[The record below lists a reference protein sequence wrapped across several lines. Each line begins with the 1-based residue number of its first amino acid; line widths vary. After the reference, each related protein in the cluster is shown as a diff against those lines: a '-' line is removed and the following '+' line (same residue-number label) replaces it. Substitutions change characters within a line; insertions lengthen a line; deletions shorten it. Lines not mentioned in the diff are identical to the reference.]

1 MGPLGKLHVQ
11 RLLARTAGE
20 PFDSIRSKRLHGRT
34 ELTEEK
40 RGEAS
45 RSSEMALSFGALSK
59 VDLSYADLERVALET
74 RTNATLARFRRS
86 MMEDIVEAYSRVFGQ
101 R

>member
-1 MGPLGKLHVQ
+1 
-11 RLLARTAGE
+11 
-20 PFDSIRSKRLHGRT
+20 
-34 ELTEEK
+34 
-40 RGEAS
+40 
-45 RSSEMALSFGALSK
+45 MALSFGALSK

-86 MMEDIVEAYSRVFGQ
+86 MMEDIVEAYSRVFDQ

>member
-1 MGPLGKLHVQ
+1 MY
-11 RLLARTAGE
+11 RDYLLALRE
-20 PFDSIRSKRLHGRT
+20 NRSIRLDRKIETASLENRR
-34 ELTEEK
+34 EEG

-86 MMEDIVEAYSRVFGQ
+86 MMEDIVEAYSRVFDQ